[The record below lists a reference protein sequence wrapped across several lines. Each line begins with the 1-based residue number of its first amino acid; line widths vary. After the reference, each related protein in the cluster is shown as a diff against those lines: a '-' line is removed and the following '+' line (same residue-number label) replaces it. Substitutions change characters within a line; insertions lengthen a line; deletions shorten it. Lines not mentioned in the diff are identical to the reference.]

1 MLKELQVA
9 HCPSCG
15 KVYQKNL
22 RNLCREC
29 SSRLDNQLSAIDRY
43 LAGNRF
49 ADTASLSA
57 RTGVPVKTI
66 HSFIRSRKLCI
77 QHYPNLTTA
86 CESCSGPTREGKL
99 CTSCTKRLTM
109 DIHSMLEQE
118 QALRQRS
125 RDTSS
130 FQIRHSSY

>member
-15 KVYQKNL
+15 NVYQKNL
-22 RNLCREC
+22 RNLCSEC

-49 ADTASLSA
+49 ADTASLSKC
-57 RTGVPVKTI
+57 TGVPVKTI

-77 QHYPNLTTA
+77 QNYPNLTTA
-86 CESCSGPTREGKL
+86 CESCSSPVREAKL
-99 CTSCTKRLTM
+99 CTSCSRRLTAE
-109 DIHSMLEQE
+109 IYSMLEQE
-118 QALRQRS
+118 QALRQRT
-125 RDTSS
+125 REVSS
-130 FQIRHSSY
+130 FQIRR